1 LDNKIKNKANQTGY
15 YINPAM
21 LNHCLWAYKNTA
33 VVLPFLKKVITFVH
47 TKKAK

>member
-21 LNHCLWAYKNTA
+21 LNHYLWANKKTA
-33 VVLPFLKKVITFVH
+33 VVLPFKKVITFIH